1 MVIERDAPLPIE
13 AFEACL
19 ARAEDA
25 RLRGFEPESRDGYQ
39 AAIEAALRRCQIE
52 ICTRVAA
59 ENRAWCHSAI
69 AKTN

>member
-1 MVIERDAPLPIE
+1 MVIEREAPLPIE

-25 RLRGFEPESRDGYQ
+25 RLRGFDPETRDGYQ
-39 AAIEAALRRCQIE
+39 TAVEAALRRCQIE

-59 ENRAWCHSAI
+59 ENRISCQSAI
-69 AKTN
+69 ARTN